1 MTEVPGW
8 LDEKEDETEDET
20 ENENHGDWVITIA
33 HRRSVEHAL
42 GRVYDRIK
50 EQGLELDLIHALS
63 HVTPDGFIRTPESLG
78 GYSCCEVFFHGRRFD
93 DGRNVEAAMR
103 AELRA
108 MADDAEA
115 DLVLESK
122 AEHGR
127 AMRLFCF
134 DMDSTLIQ
142 GETIDELARMAGV
155 GDQVVAITAAAM
167 RGEFEFQE
175 SFRRRVAL
183 LKGLPE
189 ARVLEAIDRLP
200 LMEGAERLF
209 RTLKARGAKTAIFSG
224 GFTFFGDHLKKKL
237 GVDHVFANHLHVQ
250 DGAVTGE
257 VLGGIVDGARKAE
270 LLVEIA
276 GREGIPLEQVCAVGD
291 GANDLPMLRL
301 AGMGVAFHAKPVV
314 RAEARYAMTHV
325 GLDGLLYLLG
335 IPDREWA

>member
-1 MTEVPGW
+1 MAEFFDEPDDAE
-8 LDEKEDETEDET
+8 LDP
-20 ENENHGDWVITIA
+20 NHGDWVITII

-42 GRVYDRIK
+42 GRVYDLIR
-50 EQGLELDLIHALS
+50 EQGLELDYFQALS
-63 HVTPDGFIRTPESLG
+63 HVMPDGFIRTPEG
-78 GYSCCEVFFHGRRFD
+78 GSAYSCCDLHAYGHRME
-93 DGRNVEAAMR
+93 DGRDVEAAIR
-103 AELRA
+103 AELRQIA
-108 MADDAEA
+108 EEAEA
-115 DLVLESK
+115 DLALRSK
-122 AEHGR
+122 AEHKLEY
-127 AMRLFCF
+127 RLFCF
-134 DMDSTLIQ
+134 DMDSTLIC
-142 GETIDELARMAGV
+142 GETIDELAKMAGV
-155 GDQVVAITAAAM
+155 GEQVVAITAAAM

-183 LKGLPE
+183 LRGLPE

-224 GFTFFGDHLKKKL
+224 GFTFFGEYLREKL

-257 VLGGIVDGARKAE
+257 VTGGIVDGARKAE

-276 GREGIPLEQVCAVGD
+276 ARERIPLEQVCAVGD

-314 RAEARYAMTHV
+314 RAAARYAMTHV

-335 IPDREWA
+335 IPDREWL